1 MLDFFQ
7 LAKPGSLQ
15 QGASSGGFNMSA
27 VSESNKSK
35 SKDTLSTCDS
45 SSEVSDEGYKSSQ
58 GNVGNSASPNHG
70 GRTSIELSGKSG
82 TNLEASSH
90 EGGKNDFFVD
100 LLREFKICVGYV

>member
-1 MLDFFQ
+1 
-7 LAKPGSLQ
+7 
-15 QGASSGGFNMSA
+15 MSA

-70 GRTSIELSGKSG
+70 GRTMIELSGKSG
-82 TNLEASSH
+82 TNEASSH
-90 EGGKNDFFVD
+90 EGGEIFSLFLEYF
-100 LLREFKICVGYV
+100 LLFLRLCILKITLLLLLSFLL

>member
-70 GRTSIELSGKSG
+70 GRTMIELSGKSG
-82 TNLEASSH
+82 TTEASSH
-90 EGGKNDFFVD
+90 EGGEIFSFFFDFWSISYYF
-100 LLREFKICVGYV
+100 

>member
-1 MLDFFQ
+1 
-7 LAKPGSLQ
+7 
-15 QGASSGGFNMSA
+15 MSA

-70 GRTSIELSGKSG
+70 GRTMIELSGKSG
-82 TNLEASSH
+82 TNEASSH
-90 EGGKNDFFVD
+90 EGDRPESSLTVASECSSTIRGGRGIQQGAYHTQSPSIPYKQFH
-100 LLREFKICVGYV
+100 K